1 MKNYYYKLLIKVI
14 NYSFIGMFCQL
25 FLAGLCIANDAD
37 AQKAK
42 SIEEVSIEA
51 KYIGASLAE
60 IFRDIESQTDF
71 TFTYD
76 KKDSFLKERYS
87 NDRGRTIV
95 ADLFR
100 DISIKNHLIFQQI
113 NNNISVRKKLQ
124 KNEVSPDPII
134 TAVNVTGTV
143 TSGKGE
149 PLPGVNILVKGTSI
163 GAVTDIDGKYNISVP
178 DEKNILVFSFIGFTT
193 QEVPVN
199 GRTIIDVI
207 LEQDIST
214 LDEVVVVGYGTQK
227 KANLSGSVS
236 TVGAEQLSRRNAS
249 QSSQLLQGVTSGVT
263 ATQTT
268 GEPGADAASL
278 KIRGLGTF
286 SGAGT
291 NPLVLVDGVPSSI
304 NSVNP
309 NDIESISVLKDA
321 ASAAIYGSRAA
332 NGVILV
338 QTKEG
343 KAGGLQVSY
352 DSYVGKQEATELPQY
367 VDSWTYAEMKNEAR
381 LNMGQNPEFSQAD
394 IDKYKSGDDPDNYP
408 NKHHLKDLFNS
419 GSGIQTKHNLTFKGG
434 TDGARYLF
442 SAGYLKQ
449 NGLIEQNEFD
459 RYDMRLNINSQL
471 NEKLKFSAK
480 LAGNQ
485 SLRNRPAGITTDGAR
500 VSDLNGVIQAAN
512 SYNATVPGRKSDG
525 TYGTF
530 MGHPVAEGHL
540 ASGSFSEAK
549 GTNLVSNVAL
559 EWDIIDAL
567 KISTRLSYRWGHSKN
582 RLFGAEFTADP
593 TWSFGPSQVEV
604 RSSISSNMLSDL
616 LIDYDKNFGSHYL
629 HIFGGFSSETF
640 NNETLYGRRDNFPS
654 NNLNFL
660 SAASAKNDENG
671 EFGST
676 WKMMSY
682 FGRLN
687 YSFKDKYI
695 FEGNLRYDGSSRF
708 AKGNR
713 FGFFPSFSAAWNI
726 SEEDFFHVP
735 WMDDL
740 KIRGSYGVLGNQQIG
755 TYPYQKTLSL
765 GSIYVTGENESFHPA
780 IQLTRLPFENITWES
795 TKITNGG
802 VDISFFEG
810 RLNFIGEYYY
820 KRTVDILYSLS
831 VSSVLGMSVGEQN
844 AGEVENKG
852 FEFEISHK
860 NRLGDLSYSIFSNF
874 SINENKV
881 LSLAGVEKD
890 ISKGLFIGESMQSIY
905 GYETDGLFLSEEDIE
920 NYATQKYAAKPGFPR
935 YKDISGPNGVPD
947 GIITSA
953 DDRKVIGNLFPK
965 YSYGM
970 GVTLEYK
977 SFDFFLQLQGQA
989 GMEKMIQG
997 KELAFLN
1004 NGNIQQW
1011 HIDNRWTEANPSR
1024 NAEYPRLEMALHEA
1038 PWADQLDYWTRD
1050 ASFIRIKTLQLGYN
1064 LSPDFLENT
1073 FIDKFR
1079 AYISGENLRSFDNYY
1094 PGWDP
1099 EMTTSGGQSPSYY
1112 PVTRMWSV
1120 GVNVQF

>member
-1 MKNYYYKLLIKVI
+1 V
-14 NYSFIGMFCQL
+14 
-25 FLAGLCIANDAD
+25 A
-37 AQKAK
+37 
-42 SIEEVSIEA
+42 IEA
-51 KYIGASLAE
+51 KYNGVSLAE
-60 IFRDIESQTDF
+60 IFKDIESQTDF
-71 TFTYD
+71 VFTYD
-76 KKDSFLKERYS
+76 KKDTFLKERYT
-87 NDRGRTIV
+87 NDKGRTIV

-100 DISIKNHLIFQQI
+100 DISSRKNLIFQQI
-113 NNNISVRKKLQ
+113 NNNISVRKKLEV
-124 KNEVSPDPII
+124 NEKSPEPII
-134 TAVNVTGTV
+134 TAINVTGTV
-143 TSGKGE
+143 TSAEGGL
-149 PLPGVNILVKGTSI
+149 LPGVNILVKGTNI
-163 GAVTDIDGKYNISVP
+163 GAVTDVDGKYSLDVP
-178 DEKNILVFSFIGFTT
+178 DENDVLVFSFIGYTT
-193 QEVPVN
+193 QEIAVN
-199 GRTIIDVI
+199 GRSIINVALAEDVQS
-207 LEQDIST
+207 LEEI
-214 LDEVVVVGYGTQK
+214 VVVGYGTQK
-227 KANLSGSVS
+227 KANLTGSVS
-236 TVGAEQLSRRNAS
+236 TVGAEQLSKRTAS
-249 QSSQLLQGVTSGVT
+249 QASQLLQGVVSGVT

-268 GEPGADAASL
+268 GEPGSNAASL

-338 QTKEG
+338 QTKEA
-343 KAGGLQVSY
+343 KAGELQVSY
-352 DSYVGKQEATELPQY
+352 DSYIGKQEATELPQY

-381 LNMGQNPEFSQAD
+381 INMGQNPEFTQAE
-394 IDKYKSGDDPDNYP
+394 IDKYRSGDDLDNFP

-419 GSGIQTKHNLTFKGG
+419 GNGLQTKHNLTFKGG
-434 TDGARYLF
+434 TEDARYLF
-442 SAGYLKQ
+442 STGYLKQ
-449 NGLIEQNEFD
+449 NGIIEQNEYD
-459 RYDMRLNINSQL
+459 RYDIRLNINSKL
-471 NEKLKFSAK
+471 NDNFRLNAKFS
-480 LAGNQ
+480 GNQ
-485 SLRNRPAGITTDGAR
+485 SLRNRPAGIDTDGAR
-500 VSDLNGVIQAAN
+500 VSDLSGVIRAAN
-512 SYNATVPGRKSDG
+512 SYNATIPGKRSDG

-549 GTNLVSNVAL
+549 STNLVSNISL
-559 EWDIIDAL
+559 EWDIIESL
-567 KISTRLSYRWGHSKN
+567 RLSTRLGYRWGHSKS

-593 TWSFGPSQVEV
+593 NWSFGPNQVYV
-604 RSSISSNMLSDL
+604 SSSISSNL
-616 LIDYDKNFGSHYL
+616 LNDIILDYDKTFGSHYL
-629 HIFGGFSSETF
+629 HVLGGFSTESYTD
-640 NNETLYGRRDNFPS
+640 ETLAGRRDDFPS
-654 NNLNFL
+654 NKLHFL
-660 SAASAKNDENG
+660 SAASSKNDENS
-671 EFGST
+671 EYGST
-676 WKMMSY
+676 WKMISY
-682 FGRLN
+682 FGRVN
-687 YSFKDKYI
+687 YSFQDKYL

-713 FGFFPSFSAAWNI
+713 FGLFPSFSAAWNI
-726 SEEDFFHVP
+726 SEENFFQVP
-735 WMDDL
+735 WMDNL
-740 KIRGSYGVLGNQQIG
+740 KIRGSYGILGNQQIG

-765 GSIYVTGENESFHPA
+765 GSIYVTGEDETFHPA
-780 IQLTRLPFENITWES
+780 IQLTNLPFADITWES

-802 VDISFFEG
+802 IDVSLFEG
-810 RLNFIGEYYY
+810 KLNFIGEYYY
-820 KRTVDILYSLS
+820 KRTENILYSLS

-860 NRLGDLSYSIFSNF
+860 NMIGDLSYNIFSNF
-874 SINENKV
+874 SINHNKV
-881 LSLAGVEKD
+881 LNLAGVDKD

-905 GYETDGLFLSEEDIE
+905 GYETDGLFLNEEDIE
-920 NYATQKYAAKPGFPR
+920 NYASQNYAAKPGFPR

-970 GVTLEYK
+970 GITLDYK
-977 SFDFFLQLQGQA
+977 GFDFYLQLQGQA
-989 GMEKMIQG
+989 GLQKMIQG

-1011 HIDNRWTEANPSR
+1011 HIDNRWTEANPDR

-1050 ASFIRIKTLQLGYN
+1050 ASFVRIKTLQLGYN

-1073 FIDKFR
+1073 FIDKLR
-1079 AYISGENLRSFDNYY
+1079 AYISGENLKSFDHYY